1 PREQAAPSKEST
13 MNAALR
19 NLILAVLSVAAL
31 LPLTGTASAENYR
44 SSYWAWRYR
53 HRNTT
58 GSLNQKVLSYAQ
70 SKYGTQD
77 GNGECWTLVDNALR
91 SAGAN
96 TSGDANLVFGQ
107 AIALSSVIPG
117 DVLQFKNAH
126 FEHHNPNGSWYSNDF
141 PQHTA
146 IVSSVQ
152 GRTITMLNQ
161 NVNGNR
167 TVQSTTINLDDL
179 KSGSVQAYRPQ

>member
-1 PREQAAPSKEST
+1 MTATLRKMT
-13 MNAALR
+13 FAL
-19 NLILAVLSVAAL
+19 LSVIAL
-31 LPLTGTASAENYR
+31 LPLAGTASAETYHYP
-44 SSYWAWRYR
+44 YWWRYR
-53 HRNTT
+53 HHNTT

-77 GNGECWTLVDNALR
+77 GNGECWTLVDDALR

-96 TSGDANLVFGQ
+96 TSGDASLVFGQ
-107 AIALSSVIPG
+107 SIALSSVTPG

-126 FEHHNPNGSWYSNDF
+126 FVHTSPSGGSSWNDF

-167 TVQSTTINLDDL
+167 TVQYSTINLDDL
-179 KSGSVQAYRPQ
+179 KSGSIQAYRPQ